1 MATVT
6 VITGL
11 SGSGK
16 TEYLN
21 QMVDVIPF
29 NEGVRPDKPE
39 NMEKFLDALGTGKD
53 CAIVEIAYLTEYGRN
68 ELVRLVRER
77 FPDTDFKWVYFKNDL
92 ETANAN
98 CLNEPRR
105 DKKMREGNVANNIVW
120 TQIYDIPDDAVPLE
134 IFPIASLRKESD
146 PC

>member
-6 VITGL
+6 VIKGL

-39 NMEKFLDALGTGKD
+39 NMDKFLDALGTGKD

-77 FPDTDFKWVYFKNDL
+77 FPDTVFKWVYFKRSSPSRVGKFRMILDRLKHAGENL
-92 ETANAN
+92 QSQ
-98 CLNEPRR
+98 
-105 DKKMREGNVANNIVW
+105 V
-120 TQIYDIPDDAVPLE
+120 
-134 IFPIASLRKESD
+134 FFIA
-146 PC
+146 